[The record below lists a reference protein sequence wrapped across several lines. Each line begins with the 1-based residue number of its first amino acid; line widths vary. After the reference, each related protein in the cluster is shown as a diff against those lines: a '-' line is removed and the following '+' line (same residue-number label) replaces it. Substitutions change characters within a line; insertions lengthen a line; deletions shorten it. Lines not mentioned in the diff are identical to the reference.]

1 MVDMLCERD
10 PDILAEHAAE
20 IVAVEAK
27 YIRDLLEGQGLH
39 VVLVDIGDNFP
50 DPELVAAGFR
60 KILLVKHDREVLDQ
74 PVEDV
79 QRDRLCGDHVA
90 LGLLDVQRHQFLEAV
105 ADLQIGGD
113 KFVGQ
118 LRAAADDL
126 EIALVAH
133 QSLDQI
139 VVETKNDH
147 HVGMGA
153 ASLVDLIGVGHDE
166 LTGHKLVL
174 GSLQEVIGVTV
185 QNIDEFKGIVPMGGE
200 IISGRPVLNEDS
212 LLVDIISLFVEFVR
226 HMNSFRYLLQFIIL
240 RRRAQEI
247 KICYKNNKMS
257 KKT

>member
-1 MVDMLCERD
+1 M
-10 PDILAEHAAE
+10 
-20 IVAVEAK
+20 
-27 YIRDLLEGQGLH
+27 
-39 VVLVDIGDNFP
+39 
-50 DPELVAAGFR
+50 
-60 KILLVKHDREVLDQ
+60 
-74 PVEDV
+74 
-79 QRDRLCGDHVA
+79 
-90 LGLLDVQRHQFLEAV
+90 QRHQFLEAV

-240 RRRAQEI
+240 RRQAQEI